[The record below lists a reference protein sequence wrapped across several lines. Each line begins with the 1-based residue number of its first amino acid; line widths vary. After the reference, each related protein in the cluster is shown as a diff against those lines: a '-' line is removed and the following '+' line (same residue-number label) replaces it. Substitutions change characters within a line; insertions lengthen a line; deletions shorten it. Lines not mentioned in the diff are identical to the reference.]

1 MARGTIR
8 QRSKVRKDSW
18 TVQIYTGVDAR
29 TGKKRYHSEAVKG
42 TMALAE
48 RRLTELLRE
57 VDTGTFVE
65 RSRLTVAEYLEQW
78 LQDIAAPR
86 VSNRTLEGYKGNL
99 DRYIVPKLGKIPLE
113 KLTPRHVQQM
123 EAQLLKGGRRNGGQ
137 LSPRTVLQ
145 VHRVL
150 SKALNDAVKL
160 GVVVR
165 NVVDAVEPPRTTK
178 YEAQIL
184 DWEEV
189 LAFLERITDP
199 LHQTLALLTIQ
210 TGLRRSEMLGL
221 RWRDLDLS
229 AGTLSVRRAL
239 IKLASGVT
247 ELKVPKNDHG
257 RVVDLPPESVKA
269 LRIHRERSPETSG
282 NGNFVFC
289 HSDGSELDPDL
300 VTQAF
305 ERIAK
310 RCGLQGLRLHDLR
323 HTHASLMLSQG
334 IHPKIVSER
343 LGHSSIGIT
352 IDLYSHVL
360 PTVQGEAV
368 SHFGAEWKKR
378 NGKRMANSGWME

>member
-78 LQDIAAPR
+78 LQDIAATR

-123 EAQLLKGGRRNGGQ
+123 EGQLVKGGRRNGGQ
-137 LSPRTVLQ
+137 LSPRTELQ

-189 LAFLERITDP
+189 LAFLDQITDP
-199 LHQTLALLTIQ
+199 LHQTLALLAIQ

-239 IKLASGVT
+239 IKLASGAT

-257 RVVDLPPESVKA
+257 RVVDLP
-269 LRIHRERSPETSG
+269 RSP
-282 NGNFVFC
+282 C
-289 HSDGSELDPDL
+289 
-300 VTQAF
+300 
-305 ERIAK
+305 
-310 RCGLQGLRLHDLR
+310 RL
-323 HTHASLMLSQG
+323 
-334 IHPKIVSER
+334 
-343 LGHSSIGIT
+343 
-352 IDLYSHVL
+352 
-360 PTVQGEAV
+360 
-368 SHFGAEWKKR
+368 
-378 NGKRMANSGWME
+378 